1 MNCPY
6 TFKPLVPS
14 ELGLAHDVARTPPDT
29 APSTAAIRRRRSTRP
44 RVATFGLVCNSRENC
59 APFPSNRG
67 VRCAGSRGG
76 SMVFGKPMHGDGSR
90 WEVCTAQPRSLR
102 RYHSEMSER
111 TPLGLAETG
120 GGAALCI
127 PLNPAQLAKVHDA
140 HRRLG
145 GDGQAFLAAATRAVV
160 LAAELVVDTTGGADE
175 SAAVQPAAMSPASD
189 NVAVY
194 MGYMS
199 DLLQYERSRKADL
212 QQRGVGVVTTSSVL
226 SALFFG
232 FISAIAGTTS
242 IRVPGIAQ
250 AVLAGALGCFA
261 AAAACGI
268 LTDWAVGYKDL
279 PSEEKEHLASFSSTP
294 GITASETVARWT
306 LRKIVHNQRSN
317 RWRSR
322 SLTAALCF
330 DALAAVLLATAVA
343 VILVHR

>member
-1 MNCPY
+1 M
-6 TFKPLVPS
+6 
-14 ELGLAHDVARTPPDT
+14 
-29 APSTAAIRRRRSTRP
+29 
-44 RVATFGLVCNSRENC
+44 CNSR
-59 APFPSNRG
+59 G
-67 VRCAGSRGG
+67 IVRHSRATAVPCCAGSRAG
-76 SMVFGKPMHGDGSR
+76 SVVFDKLRHGDGSS

-111 TPLGLAETG
+111 TPLGLVETG

-175 SAAVQPAAMSPASD
+175 PAALRPAAMSPASD

-194 MGYMS
+194 IGYMS

-212 QQRGVGVVTTSSVL
+212 QQRGIGVVTTSSVL

-242 IRVPGIAQ
+242 IRVPGIAE
-250 AVLAGALGCFA
+250 AVLAGALGRFA

-268 LTDWAVGYKDL
+268 LTDWAVGYKIFPRRRRRFWPRSPRRRASRHQRPW
-279 PSEEKEHLASFSSTP
+279 PSGRCEK
-294 GITASETVARWT
+294 
-306 LRKIVHNQRSN
+306 
-317 RWRSR
+317 
-322 SLTAALCF
+322 LC
-330 DALAAVLLATAVA
+330 TISA
-343 VILVHR
+343 VIDGGRAP